1 MIAIAVSS
9 NNRHI
14 ALYSDTGHLY
24 IGSIDFKE
32 KYCECYTNMKE
43 SLANIAWFV
52 KTLNQF
58 KLFKFNKM

>member
-1 MIAIAVSS
+1 MAVSS

-24 IGSIDFKE
+24 IGSIDFRE

-43 SLANIAWFV
+43 PLANIAWSV
-52 KTLNQF
+52 KTIDQF
-58 KLFKFNKM
+58 KII